1 MRHRPCN
8 VAAKFGAKTAF
19 ASQAKSRE
27 KALERMKANLGD
39 IPAAASA
46 SGGGDRTK
54 ASMRFLPPPPSHREM
69 IVMKD
74 ASVGWGGTPLMS
86 AVDLV
91 VEKGQRILVLGC
103 VPAHTY
109 VSAAVMFRMR
119 MGR

>member
-1 MRHRPCN
+1 MQHRPCT
-8 VAAKFGAKTAF
+8 VTAKFGAKTAF

-103 VPAHTY
+103 VPARTC
-109 VSAAVMFRMR
+109 VSAAVMFRTR